1 MGFYLLLQLVFLGA
15 YLSLAAALWGKLPA
29 TIAVHF
35 KSSGTPDIFLDKLW
49 GVLGLPALVWL
60 LPFVLTLLAK
70 NSEFSLRMR
79 IYPGKIKAW
88 AELMTLMIAGVI
100 VVMSTAVL
108 YNARLT
114 SGKAVSYAGVL
125 LIAAVLMGIYRLIT
139 GGVDGRV

>member
-1 MGFYLLLQLVFLGA
+1 MQLVFIGA
-15 YLSLAAALWGKLPA
+15 YLFLVAALWNNLPE

-35 KSSGTPDIFLDKLW
+35 KSSGTPDTFSDKLW
-49 GVLGLPALVWL
+49 GVVGLPTLVWL

-88 AELMTLMIAGVI
+88 TELMTLMSAGII

-108 YNARLT
+108 YNAGFT

-125 LIAAVLMGIYRLIT
+125 LIAAVLVGIYRLIT
-139 GGVDGRV
+139 GGVNGRV